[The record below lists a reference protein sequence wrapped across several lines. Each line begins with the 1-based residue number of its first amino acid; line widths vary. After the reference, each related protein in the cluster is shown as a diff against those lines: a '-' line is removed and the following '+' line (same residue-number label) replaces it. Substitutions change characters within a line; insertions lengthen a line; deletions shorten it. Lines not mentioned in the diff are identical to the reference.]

1 MFRWF
6 ESRARRRDRL
16 RAQPFPEAWDAILRR
31 HVPLYPRLSD
41 GDRRELQGL
50 VQIFLDEKHFEG
62 CGGLTLTDA
71 IRLTIAAQACVLLLH
86 RETEIYARL
95 ITVLVYPSTYVA
107 QAREPIGGGMV
118 LKGEVARLGEAWKD
132 GVVVLA
138 WDDVL
143 AGASDIHDGHNVV
156 LHEFAHQLDQEN
168 GPADG
173 APILEHR
180 SRYVSWARVLGSEY
194 ERLRKDAER
203 GLPSVL
209 DRYGATNPAEF
220 FAVATECYF
229 EKPGELRHS
238 HPELF
243 EELRAYY
250 RFDPT
255 QISGTG

>member
-1 MFRWF
+1 MFSIF
-6 ESRARRRDRL
+6 ESKWRRRQRI
-16 RAQPFPEAWDAILRR
+16 RSEPFSSDWDEILRK
-31 HVPLYPRLSD
+31 HVPLYLRLSD
-41 GDRRELQGL
+41 DDRRELQGL
-50 VQIFLDEKHFEG
+50 IQVFLAEKHFEG
-62 CGGLTLTDA
+62 GGGLTLTDI
-71 IRLTIAAQACVLLLH
+71 IRVTIAAQACVLLLH
-86 RETEIYARL
+86 RESDLYPRL
-95 ITVLVYPSTYVA
+95 ITILVYPSAYLA
-107 QAREPIGGGMV
+107 QVREPIGGGMV
-118 LKGEVARLGEAWKD
+118 LEGEVARLGEAWKD

-143 AGASDIHDGHNVV
+143 SGASDIHDGHNVV

-180 SRYVSWARVLGSEY
+180 SRYLSWARVLGDEY
-194 ERLRKDAER
+194 EQLRKDAAVGR
-203 GLPSVL
+203 PSVL
-209 DRYGATNPAEF
+209 DQYGATNPAEF

-229 EKPGELRHS
+229 EKPEELRRT

-255 QISGTG
+255 RIARLG